1 MTSEDINKELERR
14 GIPFD
19 PESHWKTRESLLKQA
34 RELDPPSNENA
45 DIKTNPAPA
54 VDSANPPVIEDNLLV
69 SPAGN
74 FTDTANFDGEVVI
87 TTNPPKTLP
96 TIGMETG
103 VFPKIEKEPTGRASM
118 GDKDPEVIEWRRQNW
133 SAEQFKAKYPNA

>member
-1 MTSEDINKELERR
+1 MTSDEINAELKSR

-34 RELDPPSNENA
+34 RELDPPSDEKAPETPLA
-45 DIKTNPAPA
+45 DL
-54 VDSANPPVIEDNLLV
+54 VDSANPPVI
-69 SPAGN
+69 
-74 FTDTANFDGEVVI
+74 DTATVDSGEVVA
-87 TTNPPKTLP
+87 TEPPKTLP
-96 TIGMETG
+96 EIGRVATPSTAE
-103 VFPKIEKEPTGRASM
+103 PKGKPSM